1 MVPRATTQIEK
12 ESLEAHVELCQQR
25 YETLENRLTI
35 IEKKVDEVSKEI
47 TDGNQTMV
55 KVLIGSAGTIVAG
68 LLSTIVVLLMK

>member
-1 MVPRATTQIEK
+1 MARPATQIEK

-35 IEKKVDEVSKEI
+35 IERKVDEISKDI

>member
-1 MVPRATTQIEK
+1 MARPASQIEK

-25 YETLENRLTI
+25 YEALENRLTI
-35 IEKKVDEVSKEI
+35 IEKKVDEISKEI